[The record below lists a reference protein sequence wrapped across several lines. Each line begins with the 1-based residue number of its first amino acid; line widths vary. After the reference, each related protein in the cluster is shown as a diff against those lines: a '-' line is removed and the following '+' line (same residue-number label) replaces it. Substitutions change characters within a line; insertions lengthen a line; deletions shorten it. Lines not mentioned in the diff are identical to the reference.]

1 VKNKILLPMIYPEI
15 TPSAD
20 FVERDKRKQKKKL
33 KLTEM
38 CLVVTLQRKC
48 NCKIPETQPRKP
60 RFPENTVQLT
70 VIWDIRDKFTI
81 VTVHAM

>member
-1 VKNKILLPMIYPEI
+1 MIYPEI
-15 TPSAD
+15 IPSAD
-20 FVERDKRKQKKKL
+20 LVERGRRKQKKKL

-38 CLVVTLQRKC
+38 YLVVTLQRKC

-60 RFPENTVQLT
+60 RFPENTVQLRIT
-70 VIWDIRDKFTI
+70 WDIRDKFTV